1 MSKALERLRCSK
13 REVELELQELKSQMG
28 CKEAQIEAE
37 VERLETL
44 QATLQGLGDERRNVG
59 NMLLQQVRKDKDKIK
74 ALLDDI
80 DTLGALLCEAIA
92 IRSLIEKD
100 NKTLEA
106 TLERSKCPSEQVNHH
121 LYHLKR
127 LFFCNV
133 LA

>member
-13 REVELELQELKSQMG
+13 REVELELQELKSQMS

-100 NKTLEA
+100 NKTLEG
-106 TLERSKCPSEQVNHH
+106 TLERSKCPSEQVYQH
-121 LYHLKR
+121 L
-127 LFFCNV
+127 NN
-133 LA
+133 AT

>member
-13 REVELELQELKSQMG
+13 REVELEVQELKSQIG

-37 VERLETL
+37 VDRLETL

-59 NMLLQQVRKDKDKIK
+59 NMLLQQVRKDKAKIK

-80 DTLGALLCEAIA
+80 DSLGALLCEAIS

-106 TLERSKCPSEQVNHH
+106 ALERSKCPADQVFN
-121 LYHLKR
+121 Y
-127 LFFCNV
+127 LFNFKLGSCS
-133 LA
+133 L